1 MSQSPRVTVL
11 MPVYNGEKY
20 LREAIDSILRQTFT
34 DFEFLIIND
43 GSTDWSVE
51 IIESYQDSRIRLV
64 HNEKNIKLIA
74 TLNKGIDLA
83 RGEYMARMDCDDVSF
98 PVRLERQ
105 IAIMDSSPEIGVCG
119 TWAKVIDENG
129 NIKGT
134 IRTLTGKSI
143 KRMCWRPSPFVHP
156 TVMVRTALLRENRYN
171 EDFKHAEDY
180 ELWLRLFDKTEFFNI
195 KDYLLYYRMHL
206 ENVSSS
212 NRGSQ
217 LINSYKAFLGF
228 TQENKISYEAFLSLI
243 PAAANINPIK
253 RLYYWIMACK
263 SGGFDIKMF
272 FIDNAIYTWIWFRSF
287 FLKRPL

>member
-1 MSQSPRVTVL
+1 MNNPRVTVL

-20 LREAIDSILRQTFT
+20 LREAIESILRQTFT

-43 GSTDWSVE
+43 GSTDKSVE
-51 IIESYQDSRIRLV
+51 IIESYKDTRIRLV
-64 HNEKNIKLIA
+64 NNEKNIKLIA
-74 TLNKGIDLA
+74 TLNKGIELA
-83 RGEYMARMDCDDVSF
+83 RGEYIARMDCDDISL
-98 PVRLERQ
+98 PNRLEKQ
-105 IAIMDSSPEIGVCG
+105 VVFMDSHPDVGVCG

-129 NIKGT
+129 HIKRA
-134 IRTLTGKSI
+134 IKTLTGKSI
-143 KRMCWRPSPFVHP
+143 KKLCWRPSPFIHS
-156 TVMVRTALLRENRYN
+156 TVMIRTALLRKNRYC
-171 EDFKHAEDY
+171 EDFRHAEDY
-180 ELWLRLFDKTEFFNI
+180 ELWLRLFDKTTFFNI
-195 KDYLLYYRMHL
+195 KDYLLYYRMHT

-212 NRGSQ
+212 NRELQ
-217 LINSYKAFLGF
+217 LMNSYRAFLNF
-228 TQENKISYEAFLSLI
+228 TGENKISYEAFLSLI